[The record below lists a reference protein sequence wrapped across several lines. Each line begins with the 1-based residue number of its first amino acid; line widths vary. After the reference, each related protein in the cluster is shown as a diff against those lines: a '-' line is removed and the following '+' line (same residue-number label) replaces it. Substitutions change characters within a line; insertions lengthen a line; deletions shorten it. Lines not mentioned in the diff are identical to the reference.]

1 MAKVVLDTNFILNCV
16 ANKLDFFEEIL
27 IKGHA
32 IQIPI
37 QVIEEIKR
45 LKNSSKAMKFREQ
58 ANLALKLIEVNDFEK
73 IDVPGRYVDVGLK
86 KYLDENPEVIL
97 GTMDKEL
104 KKSVR
109 NRKMVVRNKKKLE
122 LQ

>member
-16 ANKLDFFEEIL
+16 ANKLDFFDEIL
-27 IKGHA
+27 MKGHI
-32 IQIPI
+32 IQIPL

-45 LKNSSKAMKFREQ
+45 LKNSSKAVRFREQ

-73 IDVPGRYVDVGLK
+73 IDVPGRYVDVGLR
-86 KYLDENPEVIL
+86 KYLGENPKIIL

-104 KKSVR
+104 KKSVK

>member
-27 IKGHA
+27 MKGHA
-32 IQIPI
+32 IQIPV

-45 LKNSSKAMKFREQ
+45 LKNSSKAMRFREQ
-58 ANLALKLIEVNDFEK
+58 ADFALKLLELNDYEK
-73 IDVPGRYVDVGLK
+73 ISTPGRYVDIGLK
-86 KYLDENPEVIL
+86 NYLEEHPNVIL
-97 GTMDKEL
+97 ATMDKQL
-104 KKSVR
+104 KKSVK
-109 NRKMVVRNKKKLE
+109 NRKLVVRNKKKLE